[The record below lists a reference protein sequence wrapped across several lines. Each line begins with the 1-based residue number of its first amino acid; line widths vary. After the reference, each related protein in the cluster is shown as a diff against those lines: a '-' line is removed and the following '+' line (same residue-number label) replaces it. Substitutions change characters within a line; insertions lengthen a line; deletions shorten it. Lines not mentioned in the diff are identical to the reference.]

1 MRQRLLGLAAV
12 SCAAFCATAAQE
24 ETCSAEWRSV
34 RAKMEAAEL
43 SEAFIQSFKHSYDA
57 FVAGDSG
64 TIAESE
70 INPVGDDTILSLE
83 AVRSAPGFTQD
94 PSLLDKLVILKL
106 NGGLGTSMGLERAK
120 SLLHV
125 QGNTTFL
132 DLIAQ
137 QVLALRKVHQRELR
151 FTLMNSFSTSAD
163 TKELLGRSYPTLAS
177 DPAIE
182 VVQNKAPKIDRKTFA
197 PATWET
203 DPKLEWCPP
212 GHGDLYATLR
222 GSGTLRQLVDDG
234 YRYMFVS
241 NSDNLGANLDLDI
254 LTHFGKSDMPFMM
267 ELCSRRENDKKG
279 GHLARRKSDGQ
290 LILREVAQ
298 CPEEDEDAFQDIT
311 KHRFFNTN
319 NLWLRLDKLLEAM
332 EAAEGGAL
340 PLPLIVAQKTVDPKD
355 DSTTPV
361 VHLETAMGAAIQFFE
376 GAGGLVVG
384 RDRFAPVKKTNDL
397 FALRSDA
404 YEVSD
409 AFTMVA
415 ATESGA
421 PPVID
426 LDKKHFK
433 LVSQLEASLTGEIP
447 SLVRCK
453 KLKVKG
459 PVKFAPSGVRTHSAF
474 ATWSVC
480 ARVCVRVFDQPLAL
494 RL

>member
-1 MRQRLLGLAAV
+1 MWALAAAV
-12 SCAAFCATAAQE
+12 GCCAAAAVAQE
-24 ETCSAEWRSV
+24 ETCSAQWKEVRS
-34 RAKMEAAEL
+34 KMEGAQL
-43 SEAFIQSFKHSYDA
+43 SEDFIQSFKHSYDSY
-57 FVAGDSG
+57 VAGDTG

-70 INPVGDDTILSLE
+70 IDPVSDDVIPSLE
-83 AVRSAPGFTQD
+83 SVRSAPGFEPD
-94 PSLLDKLVILKL
+94 PALLDKLVILKL

-120 SLLHV
+120 SLLYAK
-125 QGNTTFL
+125 GNTTFL

-137 QVLALRKVHQRELR
+137 QVLALRDVHQRELR

-182 VVQNKAPKIDRKTFA
+182 VVQNKAPKIDRKTFS
-197 PATWET
+197 PASWEK

-332 EAAEGGAL
+332 DAAEGGAL

-376 GAGGLVVG
+376 GAGGILVG
-384 RDRFAPVKKTNDL
+384 RNRFAPVKKTNDL

-404 YEVSD
+404 YEVSE

-433 LVSQLEASLTGEIP
+433 LVSQLEASVTGEVP
-447 SLVRCK
+447 SLIRCK

-459 PVKFAPSGVRTHSAF
+459 PVKFAPSGVRSLSSSPLWT
-474 ATWSVC
+474 VC
-480 ARVCVRVFDQPLAL
+480 CRSLCAAGLG
-494 RL
+494 